1 MAKYNTI
8 QAAIGTSVLLIVIW
22 PLMADDSKPAT
33 HMERPCQSAYVL
45 SAMVDQ
51 IKAKMTAGDGVT
63 ADLKKKIAQA
73 AAGLAAPRDEQ
84 ITKMSGPI
92 LIVLTKQLEQIQ
104 TKQHLLR
111 GPTVNIIAKLANLSG
126 HQSAVETLSD
136 IKVKGLDLGNG
147 DPNSANNGKTNI
159 NFKSTSADEIKK
171 CHKQLDA
178 QEKHFANWVQ
188 TAKLYSLK
196 LFTAAVTAE
205 DNSNVRK
212 PAVGKT
218 SGAAPC
224 SKNDVTGTVTTSAAA
239 ACIIDGPVTTAKP
252 LHLTKGTGD
261 FGLAG
266 KAVTDTTDFKQ
277 FAQKTAIDLLEVTAD
292 WGKTTM
298 TFDTGKITSYSSDD
312 DFRAAVG
319 ATWAGLSREAALG
332 DKSEAAPQLISTK
345 YGDDSTFSNRY
356 WDKLTQIKLPTTLLG
371 EKQPQTIKEVKTM
384 DEASKMLLQA
394 LLEVTT
400 KNQASP
406 SCPTKTEKAEE
417 PKKTPHECKKH
428 KTAEDCKK
436 ETGCDFDEKKDPKC
450 FPKAETDKKDEKSF
464 SSNMRVSVLQVFAAL
479 VLAAL

>member
-1 MAKYNTI
+1 M
-8 QAAIGTSVLLIVIW
+8 
-22 PLMADDSKPAT
+22 MADDSKPAT
-33 HMERPCQSAYVL
+33 HMESPCQSAYVL

-73 AAGLAAPRDEQ
+73 TAGLATPRDEQ

-126 HQSAVETLSD
+126 HQSAVATLSD

-147 DPNSANNGKTNI
+147 DPSSANNGKTNI
-159 NFKSTSADEIKK
+159 IFKSTSADEIKK
-171 CHKQLDA
+171 CHKALEA
-178 QEKHFANWVQ
+178 KANHFASWVL
-188 TAKLYSLK
+188 TTKLDSLK
-196 LFTAAVTAE
+196 RFTLTITPDNTAAVRAAAVE
-205 DNSNVRK
+205 KNNSAACAK
-212 PAVGKT
+212 
-218 SGAAPC
+218 SG
-224 SKNDVTGTVTTSAAA
+224 VTGTVATSSDN

-292 WGKTTM
+292 WEKTTM
-298 TFDTGKITSYSSDD
+298 AFDTGKITSYSSDD

-332 DKSEAAPQLISTK
+332 DKSEAATQLISTK

-371 EKQPQTIKEVKTM
+371 EKQTQTIKEVKTM

-406 SCPTKTEKAEE
+406 SCPTKTERAEE
-417 PKKTPHECKKH
+417 PKKTADECKKH
-428 KTAEDCKK
+428 TTEKPCKDEK
-436 ETGCDFDEKKDPKC
+436 GCDFDEKKDPKC

-464 SSNMRVSVLQVFAAL
+464 SRNMRVSVLQVFAAL
-479 VLAAL
+479 VLAAF